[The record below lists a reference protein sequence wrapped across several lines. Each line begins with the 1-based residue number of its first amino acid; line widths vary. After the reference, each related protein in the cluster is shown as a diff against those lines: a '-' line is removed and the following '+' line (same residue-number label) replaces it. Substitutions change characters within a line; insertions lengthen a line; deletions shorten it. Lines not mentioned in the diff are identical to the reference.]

1 MQEVEPKVSCPTCGD
16 LILRS
21 YGDQVKLR
29 ATLLKW
35 SQDGFY
41 AVCKSCKKDVKM
53 DFEILK
59 SVQTRFEYFVKK

>member
-1 MQEVEPKVSCPTCGD
+1 MQEEGPKVKCPTCGD

-21 YGDQVKLR
+21 YGDHAKLR

-35 SQDGFY
+35 TPDGFY
-41 AVCKSCKKDVKM
+41 AVCKGCKQDVKM